1 LEEVTDV
8 TLDREECEEATLF
21 ILDAPLDGC
30 G

>member
-8 TLDREECEEATLF
+8 TLDHEECEETTLF
-21 ILDAPLDGC
+21 ILDIPLDGC

>member
-8 TLDREECEEATLF
+8 TLDHEECEEATLF
-21 ILDAPLDGC
+21 ILDASLNGW